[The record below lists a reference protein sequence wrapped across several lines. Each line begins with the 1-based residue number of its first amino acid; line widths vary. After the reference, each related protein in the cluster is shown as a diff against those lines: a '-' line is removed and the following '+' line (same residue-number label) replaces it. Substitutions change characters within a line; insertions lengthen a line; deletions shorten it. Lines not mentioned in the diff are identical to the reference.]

1 MSGITI
7 NTLGHAK
14 ALNSQW
20 VKDST
25 TFILYERNT
34 INLHY
39 DIRGLMVVTVFWQD
53 SSYKLESL
61 FDFFPIFGGV
71 SKYVLFQA
79 A

>member
-1 MSGITI
+1 
-7 NTLGHAK
+7 
-14 ALNSQW
+14 
-20 VKDST
+20 
-25 TFILYERNT
+25 
-34 INLHY
+34 
-39 DIRGLMVVTVFWQD
+39 MVVTVFWQD